1 VLLSRAPPR
10 ETSYSTQSSP
20 GLNAVGG
27 VGGVAHTQLLLDA
40 GASLAACGPS
50 RVSPLHAAAAA
61 GDPAVLALV
70 RFLGDAKSSLG
81 GVNISLG

>member
-1 VLLSRAPPR
+1 M
-10 ETSYSTQSSP
+10 
-20 GLNAVGG
+20 GG

-70 RFLGDAKSSLG
+70 RFLGDATSFLGDAKSSLG